1 MGTKIRRLGQMQIEQ
16 QELDEA
22 GRKAQKE
29 LNDLVMQEYERTGV
43 LTGRQLSEA
52 VLEYEKSIQPHVVAA
67 DEPEH
72 F

>member
-1 MGTKIRRLGQMQIEQ
+1 MQIEQ

-52 VLEYEKSIQPHVVAA
+52 VAEYEKSIQSHVVAA

>member
-52 VLEYEKSIQPHVVAA
+52 VLEYEKSIQSHVVAA
-67 DEPEH
+67 DETEH

>member
-1 MGTKIRRLGQMQIEQ
+1 MQIEQ

-52 VLEYEKSIQPHVVAA
+52 VLEYEKSIQSHVVAA

>member
-52 VLEYEKSIQPHVVAA
+52 VLEYENSIQSHVVAA

>member
-1 MGTKIRRLGQMQIEQ
+1 MGTKIRRLGQIQIEQ

-22 GRKAQKE
+22 GRKDKKE

-43 LTGRQLSEA
+43 LTGSQLSEA
-52 VLEYEKSIQPHVVAA
+52 VAKYEESIQSHVVAA
-67 DEPEH
+67 DETEH

>member
-52 VLEYEKSIQPHVVAA
+52 VLEYEKSIQSHVVAA

>member
-52 VLEYEKSIQPHVVAA
+52 VLEYEKSIRSHVVAA